1 VTKHPKHHY
10 IPVFYLKEWA
20 DPRRRLLEFSR
31 PYDHRVRPRPTSP
44 DGTGYIRGLNIV
56 PAFADPEAVEKVIMQ
71 KVDSLAADAHKK
83 LLRNP
88 STPWSSDMRSAWTR
102 FIVAAFPKSRGD

>member
-1 VTKHPKHHY
+1 
-10 IPVFYLKEWA
+10 
-20 DPRRRLLEFSR
+20 
-31 PYDHRVRPRPTSP
+31 
-44 DGTGYIRGLNIV
+44 
-56 PAFADPEAVEKVIMQ
+56 MQ

-102 FIVAAFPKSRGD
+102 FIVSLLFRNPEAIERTISYMENPKGPGGCIPLIVRCRKRP